1 MSDRETQDYLSKGI
15 YGNKKTNPDE
25 RNKYFGSLRERVY
38 LSMTIEQLI
47 SGDYIDA
54 LKQEIQLHS
63 NQQLLLNGQIDMSKL
78 SPYIKLCQEY
88 NCSFRIVSDEGALR
102 SPLGL
107 IYVSSTA
114 VNETEV
120 DVAAK
125 YPLMTPPEKE
135 GKKPSLFKKIFS

>member
-1 MSDRETQDYLSKGI
+1 
-15 YGNKKTNPDE
+15 
-25 RNKYFGSLRERVY
+25 
-38 LSMTIEQLI
+38 
-47 SGDYIDA
+47 
-54 LKQEIQLHS
+54 
-63 NQQLLLNGQIDMSKL
+63 MSKL

-135 GKKPSLFKKIFS
+135 DKKPSLFKKLFS